1 MVEALSHFR
10 GLPHLTNAV
19 HAAPFEIGLTFV
31 HLVAENSL
39 VPVAQTFTP
48 ATPMP
53 SDGVSGG
60 IFLNASNVVTSYFLK
75 EKNQPRRC
83 PNDDSAGQRFLVHFG
98 SPLHFDNMPQ
108 MSLTHCSDDVSTTFA
123 KGNIESIA
131 VDLIAHGDEDLW
143 TGVRIVVSQTP
154 HISRLKTAHS
164 GSRFVADYALPM

>member
-1 MVEALSHFR
+1 MVEAPSHFR

-19 HAAPFEIGLTFV
+19 HDAPSFEIGLTFL

-39 VPVAQTFTP
+39 VPVTQTFTF

-53 SDGVSGG
+53 SDCS

-83 PNDDSAGQRFLVHFG
+83 AIDDFAGQRLLVHFG
-98 SPLHFDNMPQ
+98 SPLHFDSMPQ
-108 MSLTHCSDDVSTTFA
+108 MSPTHCSDDVSTTFA
-123 KGNIESIA
+123 KGEIESVA
-131 VDLIAHGDEDLW
+131 VNLIAHCDEDLW
-143 TGVRIVVSQTP
+143 TGTRILVSQTP
-154 HISRLKTAHS
+154 HITRLTNALS